1 MNSLNEEAGMAQHEV
16 SEGFIR
22 LVGRNYFMR
31 LVVDGQKKQRSTGTN
46 DPDKAADLLAEWRS
60 EERAGVQA
68 DTRLRYEA
76 IRDAYLKEK
85 KVQASVLRDL
95 DIFFKNIRVGA
106 ITIQKLRQFREWRES
121 QEAVLE
127 YKAETIVKE
136 IALRTMRATTG
147 RKKALSSGERD
158 KIAAGATEWVENGVK
173 ATTDKRL
180 TILRAIFN
188 FAKKEEMVDT
198 VPSFP
203 IFGTKV
209 DNKKQGWFE
218 RDQFEKLLAELPK
231 NLHEYVKFLYA
242 TGMRSGQAA
251 KLTWDMVNPDH
262 TMLSVPAW
270 LTKNDTDFSLPL
282 TYPNGKTIRG
292 FEFRERK
299 RQAGEFLFDTTNFRA
314 EWRTACHELKLGVV
328 KGRTYRGM
336 EPHDFRRTAC
346 RDMVKAGI
354 PEVVAMRISGHKT
367 NSMFKRYAITDPRM
381 VQSAFQQMHAR

>member
-1 MNSLNEEAGMAQHEV
+1 MAEHQV

-22 LVGRNYFMR
+22 VVGRNYFMR
-31 LVVDGQKKQRSTGTN
+31 LVVDGQKKQRATGTN
-46 DPDKAADLLAEWRS
+46 DPEKANELLAEWRA

-76 IRDAYLKEK
+76 IRDAYLKSGK
-85 KVQASVLRDL
+85 SVQGSILRDL
-95 DIFFKNIRVGA
+95 DTFFKDIRVSA
-106 ITIQKLRQFREWRES
+106 ITVKKLEQFREWREN
-121 QEAVLE
+121 QERVLE
-127 YKAETIVKE
+127 YKEEILGRE

-147 RKKALSSGERD
+147 RRKSLSASEREAVTKA
-158 KIAAGATEWVENGVK
+158 ATEWVENGVK

-180 TILRAIFN
+180 TILRAMFN
-188 FAKKEEMVDT
+188 FAKERELIDD
-198 VPSFP
+198 VPYFP
-203 IFGTKV
+203 ILGTKV
-209 DNKKQGWFE
+209 DNKKEGFFE
-218 RDQFEKLLAELPK
+218 RDQFEKLVKRLPEH
-231 NLHEYVKFLYA
+231 LHQFVNFLYA

-251 KLTWDMVNPDH
+251 KLTWDMVSGDNK
-262 TMLSVPAW
+262 TLTVPAR
-270 LTKNDTDFSLPL
+270 LTKNKTDFSLPL
-282 TYPNGKTIRG
+282 TYQDGKTIKG

-299 RQAGEFLFDTTNFRA
+299 RQPGEVLFNTINFRA